1 MKKLQLYGN
10 ITNIYKKQ
18 KGMIPV
24 IILFTLSDYR
34 QCRLEEYAMK
44 YNVFLRTMIVKEIF

>member
-1 MKKLQLYGN
+1 
-10 ITNIYKKQ
+10 
-18 KGMIPV
+18 MIPV